1 MIRTLLL
8 LLSLWTALPAICQDS
23 LVRSEKRKTTITG
36 TVGDVNSKSPLSKA
50 TVSLS
55 AKAAK
60 APFSSTLTNEQGRF
74 ELAAPDTGTYI
85 LNITAVGYQPH
96 SSEVRIITS
105 SDLGLITMGAAT
117 STLKE
122 VVVKTDK
129 PLIEQKADRL
139 VYNAENDKSTLG
151 GTAADVLRNVPML
164 SVDGNGNVQLRG
176 SSNIRVLI
184 NNRPS
189 SIMASSIADALRQI
203 PADMVKTVEVITSP
217 SAKYDAEGTAGVINI
232 ITKKNTLQGVT
243 GSATIVPGNVSTIGN
258 ASLNYRR
265 KQFGLNG
272 TVSTNQFYNTG
283 TTYLERYSYN
293 DKALFIQDGKTR
305 NRSGFINPQL
315 GFDLTL
321 DEKNSIGG
329 GVRFSTSHDYVTNKQ
344 VLTNSINGT
353 TTRVSNLDLVNRSN
367 GTGYDFNLDYLRTFK
382 DPQQEF
388 SILTLYSIENEDNEA
403 NQDEFNPSKEL
414 SYQQRNLNES
424 RNVEATLQA
433 DYTQPLKNKTLFEIG
448 AKTVLRKATSDVD
461 YKSIYPLAGQQ
472 AFSENVFSY
481 NQDVWAAYITYA
493 FKMLKKVNVK
503 LGTRY
508 ENTGIR
514 ADFRTR
520 DFSFNTGYDNLI
532 PSINASYT
540 FNEKHTLRAAFTQ
553 RLQRPQLFFLN
564 PYREVIAPQ
573 IIRQGNPE
581 LDPELSNLYEI
592 NYGTYASS
600 FSINASMYGRTTS
613 NAIAS
618 VLSLSND
625 TSYIRFQNIAR
636 NETYGLSLSGS
647 VKPVKRWSL
656 NGNFNLYHSTLY
668 GDNGTNQGWM
678 YNFFVGSNL
687 DLGKGWYHGF
697 TGSFNS
703 RRVTLQ
709 GRMAAFYY
717 HNTHVRKDVLKKKGS
732 VGINLA
738 NPFMKG
744 TRVRNNLVTSAFEQ
758 MESNINYT
766 RGIRLT
772 LTYRFGTLQQ
782 AKPPRKPKKSINND
796 DALRG

>member
-1 MIRTLLL
+1 MIRALLL
-8 LLSLWTALPAICQDS
+8 LLNLSAFVPALCQHI
-23 LVRSEKRKTTITG
+23 EKRKNTITG
-36 TVGDVNSKSPLSKA
+36 TVADTNTRNPLSKA

-55 AKAAK
+55 TKAIK
-60 APFSSTLTNEQGRF
+60 SPLYSSLTDDSGRF
-74 ELAAPDTGTYI
+74 ELTAADTGSYT
-85 LNITAVGYQPH
+85 LHITAVGYQPYTL
-96 SSEVRIITS
+96 EVRIS
-105 SDLGLITMGAAT
+105 SNSDLGLITLGIAA

-122 VVVKTDK
+122 VVVKTEK

-139 VYNAENDKSTLG
+139 IYNAENDKSTLG

-176 SSNIRVLI
+176 SSNIRVLV

-189 SIMASSIADALRQI
+189 GIMATSIADALRQI

-232 ITKKNTLQGVT
+232 ITRKNTLQGVT
-243 GSATIVPGNVSTIGN
+243 GSATLVPGNVSTIGN
-258 ASLNYRR
+258 AGLNYRR

-272 TVSTNQFYNTG
+272 TIGTNQFYNTG

-293 DKALFIQDGKTR
+293 DNALFIQDGKTR
-305 NRSGFINPQL
+305 NRSGFIDPRL

-329 GVRFSTSHDYVTNKQ
+329 GIHFSTSHDYVTNKQ
-344 VLTNSINGT
+344 VVTNYVNGIN
-353 TTRVSNLDLVNRSN
+353 TRTSNLNLENRTN
-367 GTGYDFNLDYLRTFK
+367 GNGYDFNFDYLRTFK

-388 SILTLYSIENEDNEA
+388 SLLALYSIYDTDNEA
-403 NQDEFNPSKEL
+403 NQDEFNSSKEI

-424 RNVEATLQA
+424 RNVEATLQS

-448 AKTVLRKATSDVD
+448 AKTVLRKAGSDVD

-472 AFSENVFSY
+472 VFSENVFSY
-481 NQDVWAAYITYA
+481 NQDVWAAYVTYA
-493 FKMLKKVNVK
+493 FKMMKKVNVK

-508 ENTGIR
+508 EHTGIR
-514 ADFRTR
+514 ADFKTR
-520 DFSFNTGYDNLI
+520 DYSFTTGYSNLI

-540 FNEKHTLRAAFTQ
+540 FKEKHTLRAAFTQ

-581 LDPELSNLYEI
+581 LDPELSYLYELS
-592 NYGTYASS
+592 YGTYASS
-600 FSINASMYGRTTS
+600 FSINASIYGRTTG
-613 NAIAS
+613 NAITP
-618 VLSLSND
+618 VLSLWND
-625 TSYIRFQNIAR
+625 TTYIRFQNIAR

-668 GDNGTNQGWM
+668 AADGDNRGWM

-717 HNTHVRKDVLKKKGS
+717 HNTHVRKDVLKKRGS

-758 MESNINYT
+758 VESNINYT